1 MQGLTNTLRSLGPG
15 RIIALGVVAAGLIGL
30 FAYIISRVGATDMTP
45 LFAGLDPADSTAIVA
60 ELESR
65 GTPFELANGGT
76 TILVPPADVARLRL
90 DMAAAGLPGYGVIG
104 YEIFDNLDAL
114 GTTSNIIEINQQRA
128 IEGELARTIRWLD
141 AVANARVHLVLPQR
155 MTFSRE
161 TQPPS
166 ASIIL
171 DIRGGRTLSADQVLA
186 IQNLVASAVNGM
198 QPDKVSV
205 IDQSGRLLSQSSES
219 NRSEQLQTAYEAD
232 IEHRIVELLSAYV
245 GAGHVQ
251 AKVTA
256 SMNFDLVTQSSTQ
269 YDPEGVVPGEV
280 STIER
285 NRESTERQNGEAVT
299 VLTELP
305 NPQGDAAEGTTSL
318 STDSS
323 TEERVTNRLSVV
335 ETATTF
341 APGSINRL
349 SIAVMIDGS
358 YDQTLTTDADGN
370 EVTEISYR
378 PRTEEELAAL
388 RLLVESAVGFDAARG
403 DTIEVQNLQFADG
416 MALAEMQ
423 SGAGGD
429 EPGMLDS
436 LGIDLMRLIEIGLL
450 AVLGVVAI
458 LFVVRPMLRGVTGG
472 GREATPALAG
482 PAGTAA
488 IAGPVGADGQ
498 PLLAAPDGAEGGEP
512 GDPSRPKAPA
522 RTDMDEFIDLAKVE
536 GQIRRSSI
544 NKVSE
549 IIDNHPQEAVALIRN
564 WLYAEEGQS

>member
-1 MQGLTNTLRSLGPG
+1 MQGLITTLRSLGPG
-15 RIIALGVVAAGLIGL
+15 RIIALGAVAVGLIGL
-30 FAYIISRVGATDMTP
+30 FAYIIARVGATEMTP
-45 LFAGLDPADSTAIVA
+45 LFAGLDPADSSAIVA

-65 GTPFELANGGT
+65 GVPFELANGGT
-76 TILVPPADVARLRL
+76 TVLVPADDVARLRL
-90 DMAAAGLPGYGVIG
+90 EMAASGLPGYGVIG

-141 AVANARVHLVLPQR
+141 AVQNARVHLVLPQR

-171 DIRGGRTLSADQVLA
+171 EIRGGRTLSADQVVA

-198 QPDKVSV
+198 EPDSVSV
-205 IDQSGRLLSQSSES
+205 IDQSGRLLSQSSRDS
-219 NRSEQLQTAYEAD
+219 RSEQLQSAYEAEL
-232 IEHRIVELLSAYV
+232 EHRIVELLSAYV

-269 YDPEGVVPGEV
+269 YDPEGVVPEEV

-285 NRESTERQNGEAVT
+285 TRESTERQNSEAVT

-305 NPQGDAAEGTTSL
+305 DPQASAGEGATSF
-318 STDSS
+318 STDTT
-323 TEERVTNRLSVV
+323 TEERVSNRLSVV

-358 YDQTLTTDADGN
+358 YERVVTTDADGN
-370 EVTEISYR
+370 EVTEIVYR
-378 PRTEEELAAL
+378 PRTAEELEAM
-388 RLLVESAVGFDAARG
+388 RLLVESAVGYDPSRG
-403 DTIEVQNLQFADG
+403 DTIEVQNLPFADG
-416 MALAEMQ
+416 MALAQMQ
-423 SGAGGD
+423 AGAGVEG
-429 EPGMLDS
+429 PGMLEE
-436 LGIDLMRLIEIGLL
+436 LGIDLMRLIEVGMLVVL
-450 AVLGVVAI
+450 AVVAI
-458 LFVVRPMLRGVTGG
+458 LFVVRPMLRGVM
-472 GREATPALAG
+472 RSNETPALAAAAAA
-482 PAGTAA
+482 PA
-488 IAGPVGADGQ
+488 IAGAVGPDGQ
-498 PLLAAPDGAEGGEP
+498 PLLAAPEGAAAEGEAG
-512 GDPSRPKAPA
+512 PSVPA

-536 GQIRRSSI
+536 GQIRRSSV

-549 IIDNHPQEAVALIRN
+549 IIEAHPQEAVALIRN
-564 WLYAEEGQS
+564 WLYAEEG